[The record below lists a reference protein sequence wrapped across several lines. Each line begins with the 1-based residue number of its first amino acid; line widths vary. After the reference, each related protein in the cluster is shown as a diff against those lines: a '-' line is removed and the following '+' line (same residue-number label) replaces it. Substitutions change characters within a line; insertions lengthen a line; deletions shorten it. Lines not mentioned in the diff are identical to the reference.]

1 MTSARVQVTAAQLKA
16 LLVRLV
22 LCLHFLLV
30 VWRVTVAW
38 GKTLWFLTCAIA
50 PFLIETIFTI
60 VKRKGTEWKWFSLC
74 FFFYSGATLPG
85 IWLLEIKRTK
95 TYLSANVTSLED
107 IMIPGLDIP
116 LRLSSDTW
124 VLVMEELL
132 LYLMI
137 LGRWILPRGHVGREE
152 LSQLLFA
159 FLGMASDMIDLFSLF
174 EEDRIR
180 VDMSVTYALL
190 AVWSWSVLQFSLT
203 FYTAHRPRRARGL
216 QMTGHRHDTLSV
228 YRLNIIYTELAASFV
243 SLFMQDGP
251 FLALR
256 LYTVVVYQTVNH
268 STIFFICKNI
278 LVIFILI
285 YKIVIL
291 CHKRVRQKSEEDGSE
306 VVDEG
311 AKDTEQSLRGIK
323 NGHSAKRELVE
334 YNNHVDLEESDNQV
348 TSVDDGGQTVDE
360 LVAESSNTDVTG
372 PLCLDASGDAPL
384 SPEKDR
390 MDRQEQEKEELERQE
405 NKDGNLT
412 VNIDTTTNIDNHI
425 N

>member
-1 MTSARVQVTAAQLKA
+1 MMKDQRLLTSTRLA
-16 LLVRLV
+16 LLEQETE
-22 LCLHFLLV
+22 
-30 VWRVTVAW
+30 VTDDVSKGA
-38 GKTLWFLTCAIA
+38 GDGCAA
-50 PFLIETIFTI
+50 E
-60 VKRKGTEWKWFSLC
+60 GAA
-74 FFFYSGATLPG
+74 GATG
-85 IWLLEIKRTK
+85 S
-95 TYLSANVTSLED
+95 LSALLAGRMAGHRGLGQDAVVPDMRNRALPDRDHLHHCQTQRDRMEV
-107 IMIPGLDIP
+107 LDIP

-243 SLFMQDGP
+243 SLFMQ
-251 FLALR
+251 
-256 LYTVVVYQTVNH
+256 
-268 STIFFICKNI
+268 
-278 LVIFILI
+278 
-285 YKIVIL
+285 IVIL